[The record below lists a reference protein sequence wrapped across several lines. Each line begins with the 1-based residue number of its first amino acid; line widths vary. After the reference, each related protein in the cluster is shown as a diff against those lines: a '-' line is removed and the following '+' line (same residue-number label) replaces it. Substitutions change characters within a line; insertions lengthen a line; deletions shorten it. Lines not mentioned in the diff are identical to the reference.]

1 MPRPKPSLFV
11 SHSNRHLIP
20 MLELVRLAL
29 DEVVYAELQHLH
41 PRPLHLLKHLLK
53 QMDLRIPSNHLS
65 FILKFRMLR
74 FQRNH
79 LSQKNKFS
87 CAVSLLNRT
96 QLRSK

>member
-1 MPRPKPSLFV
+1 MPRPKPSLFI

-20 MLELVRLAL
+20 MLQLVCLTL
-29 DEVVYAELQHLH
+29 DQV
-41 PRPLHLLKHLLK
+41 RPLHLLQDLLK

-74 FQRNH
+74 CQRNH
-79 LSQKNKFS
+79 LSQNKFS
-87 CAVSLLNRT
+87 CADSVQNRT